1 MDFVI
6 LGGKEKNTTAVI
18 AKICTRKV
26 RESIGSTAI
35 CVYVFLIIAVLS
47 FNPSQ
52 EAMAV
57 AVTMGA
63 NCRPNYLKSI
73 STAER
78 KHLLMMRY
86 EDYSHM

>member
-6 LGGKEKNTTAVI
+6 LGGKKKNTTAVI
-18 AKICTRKV
+18 AKISTRKV

-35 CVYVFLIIAVLS
+35 CVCVFLIIAVLS
-47 FNPSQ
+47 LNPSQ
-52 EAMAV
+52 EAMVV
-57 AVTMGA
+57 AVTMGT

-86 EDYSHM
+86 EDCSHM